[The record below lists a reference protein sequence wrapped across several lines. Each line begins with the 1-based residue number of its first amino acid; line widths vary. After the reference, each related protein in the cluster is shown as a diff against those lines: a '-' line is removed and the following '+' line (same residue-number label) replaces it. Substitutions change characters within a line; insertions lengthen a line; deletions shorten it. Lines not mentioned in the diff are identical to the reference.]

1 MFLEHEIF
9 AMGLRPHIRY
19 EVDGV
24 GSILD
29 IVRDGAAH
37 AVLPISSVQT
47 VGHSDE
53 FTCRPVRPDGL
64 KIRRMLAVSA
74 NRLATHTQ
82 KKVFALLAELLR
94 TTEATLYK

>member
-1 MFLEHEIF
+1 MRTSPVGSPLGPSRH
-9 AMGLRPHIRY
+9 
-19 EVDGV
+19 GV

-47 VGHSDE
+47 VDHSEE
-53 FTCRPVRPDGL
+53 FACRLVRPDGL

-74 NRLATHTQ
+74 SRSATNTQ
-82 KKVFALLAELLR
+82 KKVFALLAEPLR
-94 TTEATLYK
+94 TTEAMLYK